1 MQPCWQRATHLWYSL
16 GRAAGPSARLELPEP
31 PQTSA
36 SRVWWPRLQQEQ
48 WDCAQHLQHL
58 GCLIFSASVGCHNLK
73 HFRNSRIH
81 QMQTISKELLSYQM
95 RLRHIIKIIFFSWIL
110 YRLFYSSN
118 AWKESQLDFNIV
130 SIKESL
136 QNALTRMEA
145 KSPCRKVKKKI
156 PNEHSFYMKR
166 GHILH
171 VIRAR
176 AVFPSS
182 SFTNMFIYWQLSVLP
197 DMLKFTKICWSSVLW
212 NICFNKK
219 FVQIWW
225 LRLIRLLKLG
235 RYSKNL
241 INTS

>member
-1 MQPCWQRATHLWYSL
+1 MKFFREFLCSPAGRELHTCGTSWAGQLVPQL
-16 GRAAGPSARLELPEP
+16 GWSSQDLHKQSIPSAR
-31 PQTSA
+31 
-36 SRVWWPRLQQEQ
+36 RVWWPHLQQEQ

-58 GCLIFSASVGCHNLK
+58 GCLIFSAPVGCHNLK

-95 RLRHIIKIIFFSWIL
+95 KLRHIIKIIFFSWIL

-118 AWKESQLDFNIV
+118 AWKKFQLDFNIV

-136 QNALTRMEA
+136 QNALTRMKA

-156 PNEHSFYMKR
+156 PNELSFYMKR

-197 DMLKFTKICWSSVLW
+197 DMLKTP
-212 NICFNKK
+212 K
-219 FVQIWW
+219 FAGLLSCGIYV
-225 LRLIRLLKLG
+225 LIR
-235 RYSKNL
+235 NL
-241 INTS
+241 CKSDDWESYAY